1 MIRIE
6 MITEDNFYQVIGLK
20 VADEERTFVASNVQS
35 LAECWLY
42 RDNGDVFPYA
52 IYAEDSLVGFV
63 LIDVDDDDSTYMIWR
78 LMIDEA
84 YQGRGYGRRT
94 LELLIQQAR
103 TLNYHRLRADYVTEN
118 AKMAHLLTHLGFVK
132 IGEDEKEQWTVLDL
146 RRKNG
151 E

>member
-1 MIRIE
+1 MIRLE

-94 LELLIQQAR
+94 LEHLIQQAR
-103 TLNYHRLRADYVTEN
+103 TLHYHRLRADYVTEN

>member
-1 MIRIE
+1 MIRFE

-94 LELLIQQAR
+94 LEHLIQQAR

-118 AKMAHLLTHLGFVK
+118 AKMAHLLNRLGFVK

>member
-1 MIRIE
+1 MIRLE
-6 MITEDNFYQVIGLK
+6 MIKKDNFYQVIGLK

-94 LELLIQQAR
+94 LEHLIQQAR

>member
-1 MIRIE
+1 MIRLE

-94 LELLIQQAR
+94 LEHLIQQAR

-118 AKMAHLLTHLGFVK
+118 AKMAHLLTRLGFVK